1 MDYSKKEVEGLL
13 HRKFSVNTSEYFF
26 TENNECIKPNWH
38 EKFEFI
44 LIDSGALTITL
55 NTKIVRAE
63 AGTLIVVAANVL
75 HSADCNICDCRCKI
89 ISFDINTVLDDTIY
103 EQSLRNNLLNH
114 SVIINDI
121 ITDSK
126 AVSYFNDLYNVCGKK
141 LLSQPILEKGYA
153 CIFFSYL
160 IENFS
165 QKNSFFQT
173 ANSKFDNVLEYI
185 YQNYTKSITTKQIAQ
200 RFSYN
205 KSYFCRKFQKIT
217 NLTPTEF
224 ILTLRIEHSQ
234 KLMTNS
240 SLSLNDIAQQSG
252 FSSYPY
258 FSLKFKETV
267 GFSPAEWR
275 NTFFKKNN
283 IET

>member
-1 MDYSKKEVEGLL
+1 MDYSKKEVEGIL
-13 HRKFSVNTSEYFF
+13 HRKFSVNTGEYFF
-26 TENNECIKPNWH
+26 TENADCIKPNWH

-44 LIDSGALTITL
+44 LINSGVLTVTL
-55 NTKIVRAE
+55 NTKVIRAE
-63 AGTLIVVAANVL
+63 AGSLIVVAANML
-75 HSADCNICDCRCKI
+75 HSADCDICDCSCKI
-89 ISFDINTVLDDTIY
+89 ISFDVNTVLDESIY
-103 EQSLRNNLLNH
+103 EQSLRNSLLNH
-114 SVIINDI
+114 SVMINDV
-121 ITDSK
+121 ITDRK
-126 AVSYFNDLYNVCGKK
+126 AVSYFNDLYNICGKK

-153 CIFFSYL
+153 CVFFSYL

-165 QKNSFFQT
+165 QKSSFFQT
-173 ANSKFDNVLEYI
+173 VNSKFDNVLEYI
-185 YQNYTKSITTKQIAQ
+185 YQNYTKPITTKQIAE

-234 KLMTNS
+234 KLMTNT

-267 GFSPAEWR
+267 GFSPGEWR
-275 NTFFKKNN
+275 STFLKNN
-283 IET
+283 NIKS